1 MCLHGYLKLKYNIER
16 VIYTDELFDYCKE
29 IKEIPLTK
37 TDIENSIKEIDNYIE
52 NDMVTVAG
60 KTMHLKDIDMEYN
73 LFTQEK
79 LEEYF
84 DESIK
89 FIVEKLT

>member
-1 MCLHGYLKLKYNIER
+1 MCLHGYLKSKYKIER
-16 VIYTDELFDYCKE
+16 VVYTDELFEFCKE
-29 IKEIPLTK
+29 VKEIPLTK

-60 KTMHLKDIDMEYN
+60 KTMHLKDINVEYK
-73 LFTQEK
+73 LFTEEK

-84 DESIK
+84 DKSIE

>member
-1 MCLHGYLKLKYNIER
+1 MKSKYKIER
-16 VIYTDELFDYCKE
+16 VVYTDKLFEFCKE

-52 NDMVTVAG
+52 NDIVTVAG
-60 KTMHLKDIDMEYN
+60 KTMHLKDINVEYN
-73 LFTQEK
+73 LFTEEK

-84 DESIK
+84 DESVE
-89 FIVEKLT
+89 FILEKLT

>member
-1 MCLHGYLKLKYNIER
+1 M
-16 VIYTDELFDYCKE
+16 FDSCKE

-52 NDMVTVAG
+52 NDIVTVAG
-60 KTMHLKDIDMEYN
+60 NTMNLKDIDMEYN

-84 DESIK
+84 DKSIE
-89 FIVEKLT
+89 FILEKIN